1 MPTTDVPVGSPSK
14 KIMEMAMS
22 STILTL
28 PAMPMLIED
37 VTLIFLE
44 GEPTGTSVVG
54 IFIGIAGCFWYTA
67 YKQWEAQQAKK
78 GMVSDSVASEKSGLV
93 KKP

>member
-1 MPTTDVPVGSPSK
+1 M
-14 KIMEMAMS
+14 
-22 STILTL
+22 
-28 PAMPMLIED
+28 
-37 VTLIFLE
+37 E

-54 IFIGIAGCFWYTA
+54 IIVGIAGCFWYTA